1 MGAYLGVVAYPG
13 HYGTQIDQ
21 HKEVNIMCLSYCI
34 FITIPIHYSGYYNN
48 WSSLEQMQH
57 QIKTNDH
64 DHEMIMYRKKPII
77 LENNTSQH
85 RANIECTNIELKLP

>member
-13 HYGTQIDQ
+13 HYSTQIDQ

-48 WSSLEQMQH
+48 WSSLEQMQD

-64 DHEMIMYRKKPII
+64 DHEIKTERSLLYWKTI
-77 LENNTSQH
+77 L
-85 RANIECTNIELKLP
+85 ANIGPT